1 MESEFKSKSRKISSY
16 LPSDLCEDL
25 SLNDDSSVDEVN
37 ETISPILKNRKLKS
51 NRRRSS
57 SFDFHDLHINL
68 LEIKPL
74 DQRDYHINTNT
85 KFIQNLIQTNSKS
98 VKRINN
104 NINLLNEPTINNNI
118 ITINNKEE
126 NNNIDL
132 NQEYQNLVPIIN
144 NNNYNNTNTNNN
156 SSISN
161 NVNNINIKHSI
172 LKKQKSNKN
181 INNNKSKEKII
192 KNQSKTKKENY
203 EIIFPRKKTSDNSLQ
218 NIKTVKFNIKNNNN
232 ENYIN
237 SVNGISIQKI
247 PRIPVKKY
255 SSKNNSQRE
264 FIDPDLLNTNQTFKE
279 FLNNTGNKL
288 SSIMKASIGS
298 RFLQKMLDKIDEDD
312 IDEIFFKIGNDI
324 NDLICLICDNYANYF
339 LQQLILK
346 CNLKQR
352 LYLYDKLKKNFI
364 EISKDISGTYCIQKL
379 IEKIN
384 NEKEEEL
391 LKNYIEEN
399 LLELSFDTNSN
410 HVIQKIICSIKENE
424 RQYINY
430 FIYEN
435 IVILCKDVNGIC
447 IIKKFIS
454 ENNSIIIMNEI
465 IKLLTENCLEITQDQ
480 FGNYAIQYAIEKYGF
495 VHCYNFIRIIYQNI
509 VFLSCQ
515 KFSSNVIDK
524 IVLLS
529 FQCNYQ
535 DYRLLMEIMFLNL
548 QNFNIMSQNKFG
560 MFVLQ
565 NSLKIMNSN
574 DKVIIRN
581 FLGNKIQF
589 NFYDDKNQLQKLI
602 QLLSF

>member
-98 VKRINN
+98 VTRINN

-181 INNNKSKEKII
+181 INNNKSNEKII

-312 IDEIFFKIGNDI
+312 IDEIFYKIGNDI
-324 NDLICLICDNYANYF
+324 NDLICDNYANYF

-480 FGNYAIQYAIEKYGF
+480 FGNYAIQYAIEKYGL

-589 NFYDDKNQLQKLI
+589 NFYDDKNQLKKLI

>member
-25 SLNDDSSVDEVN
+25 SLNDDSSVDEIN
-37 ETISPILKNRKLKS
+37 EVISPILKNRKLKS

-57 SFDFHDLHINL
+57 SFDFHDLHLNL
-68 LEIKPL
+68 LEINPL
-74 DQRDYHINTNT
+74 DHRDYQINTNT
-85 KFIQNLIQTNSKS
+85 KFIRNLIETNSKS

-104 NINLLNEPTINNNI
+104 SINLLNEPTFNNNI

-126 NNNIDL
+126 NNNTYI
-132 NQEYQNLVPIIN
+132 NQDYQNLILIMK
-144 NNNYNNTNTNNN
+144 NNNYNTNTNNN
-156 SSISN
+156 NPSISN

-181 INNNKSKEKII
+181 ISNNKSNEKI
-192 KNQSKTKKENY
+192 KNQSKIQKENY
-203 EIIFPRKKTSDNSLQ
+203 EIIIPRKKTSDNSLQ
-218 NIKTVKFNIKNNNN
+218 NIKTVKFNIKNSNN

-247 PRIPVKKY
+247 PKTPVKKY
-255 SSKNNSQRE
+255 SCKNNSQRE
-264 FIDPDLLNTNQTFKE
+264 FIDPDILNTNQTFKE

-312 IDEIFFKIGNDI
+312 IEEIFFKIGNDI
-324 NDLICLICDNYANYF
+324 NDLICDNYANYF

-364 EISKDISGTYCIQKL
+364 KISKNISGTYCIQKL

-391 LKNYIEEN
+391 LKNYIQEN

-410 HVIQKIICSIKENE
+410 HVIQKIIYSIKENE
-424 RQYINY
+424 RQYIND

-454 ENNSIIIMNEI
+454 ENNNIVIMNEI

-495 VHCYNFIRIIYQNI
+495 VNCYNFIRIIYQNI

-529 FQCNYQ
+529 YQCNYQ
-535 DYRLLMEIMFLNL
+535 DYRLLMEIMFFNI

-565 NSLKIMNSN
+565 NSLKLMNIN
-574 DKVIIRN
+574 NKVIIRN
-581 FLGNKIQF
+581 FLGNKIQID
-589 NFYDDKNQLQKLI
+589 FYDNKNQLQKLI